1 MATILDVA
9 QIAGTSIGT
18 VSNYLNHTKPVSK
31 PVSERIQKAIDTLH
45 YSQNLSAKSLK
56 SNTYNDIGVILPNL
70 NDSYYVQ
77 IYQGINNSF
86 QNTNYYV
93 NFSFSNDIPILE
105 QNIMHEFLKKRIC
118 GLILVSC
125 QPDNWKFYYDHFTS
139 IERSLVL
146 IDRNIRSLDT
156 NFVSFDNY
164 SIINNMTASL
174 LNQGY
179 KDLILM
185 TGPEKFDCEAN
196 CIDGFKNAYQQENMV
211 SDSNALIKTDLSKE
225 DAFRKTIQ
233 LLKTRKP
240 EAIITTSE
248 SISTGIIE
256 GLQIIGFS
264 TIDIPVLTLGEE
276 HWNLHTHSF
285 ANISAARPAIKLG
298 QTASN
303 LLIEQLES
311 PLTKETE
318 KIILKDTIRSNPYIS
333 SERILVRPPQP
344 EDPKREIRILM
355 MDTPQVHALQ
365 GLIKNFENHSG
376 IHADITIM
384 AHHHIYDELVKNHT
398 SANASYDVVM
408 YDIPWLSTLA
418 SNHILEDLTDIFSYI
433 DLNIFLPNS
442 LKYFS
447 IFDKH
452 YYGIPFMYAPQ
463 IFYYRKDLFEDQ
475 EICAKYEKLNNM
487 LLRPPITLKEYN
499 TIANFFT
506 NKTTAINY
514 GISISAAYDECLA
527 PEIYMRL
534 RAYNGNLF
542 DSKGN
547 VCLDSAQSLKA
558 YINFIRSVKVAKPDF
573 RTATDASVVQDFL
586 HGETSML
593 ISYPSFLSDVVDLRR
608 GSMIGSIGYHHIP
621 GGSPLLG
628 GWSLGISS
636 RSTHKEDAAEFLKW
650 TCNEQ
655 VVNYFTLLG
664 GQSAIISTYTN
675 DELNNLYPWLP
686 LYHSTYQF
694 SKPTIPPRIGN
705 NKIIPQNEIDF
716 IVCKWI
722 YKLFDEEIEVQDAI
736 ISTHQELDLLVQ
748 KHRK

>member
-1 MATILDVA
+1 MVTIVDVA
-9 QIAGTSIGT
+9 QMAGVSIGT

-31 PVSERIQKAIDTLH
+31 PVSERIQKAIDTLK
-45 YSQNLSAKSLK
+45 YSQNLSARNLK
-56 SNTYNDIGVILPNL
+56 SNTYTDIGVILPNL

-77 IYQGINNSF
+77 LFQGINNSF
-86 QNTNYYV
+86 QNTDYYV
-93 NFSFSNDIPILE
+93 NFSLSNDIPNIE
-105 QNIMHEFLKKRIC
+105 QNIVNEFLKKRIC

-139 IERSLVL
+139 VERPLVL
-146 IDRNIRSLDT
+146 IDRNIRSLDS

-164 SIINNMTASL
+164 SIINNMTSSL
-174 LNQGY
+174 LMQGY

-196 CIDGFKNAYQQENMV
+196 CIEGFKNAFQQRNTV
-211 SDSNALIKTDLSKE
+211 PDLNAYIKTDLSKE

-256 GLQIIGFS
+256 GLRIIGFS
-264 TIDIPVLTLGEE
+264 TTDIPVLTLGEE

-318 KIILKDTIRSNPYIS
+318 KIILKDTSLSNSYAF
-333 SERILVRPPQP
+333 SEQTLVKAPQP
-344 EDPKREIRILM
+344 DEPKREIRILM

-365 GLIKNFENHSG
+365 GLIKNFENQTH

-384 AHHHIYDELVKNHT
+384 PHHNLYDEIIKNHM
-398 SANASYDVVM
+398 SAEPSYDVFM

-418 SNHILEDLTDIFSYI
+418 SNHILEDLTDIFSSM
-433 DLNIFLPNS
+433 DMNIFLPNS

-447 IFDKH
+447 IFEKH
-452 YYGIPFMYAPQ
+452 YFGIPFMYAPQ
-463 IFYYRKDLFEDQ
+463 IFYYRKDLFENP
-475 EICAKYEKLNNM
+475 ELCTEYEKLNNM
-487 LLRPPITLKEYN
+487 SLRPPITLKEYN

-514 GISISAAYDECLA
+514 GISIPAAYDECLA

-542 DSKGN
+542 DAKGN

-558 YINFIRSVKVAKPDF
+558 YINFIRSIKLAKPNF
-573 RTATDASVVQDFL
+573 KTATDVSVVQDFL
-586 HGETSML
+586 QGETCML
-593 ISYPSFLSDVVDLRR
+593 ISYPSFLTDVVDLRKSR
-608 GSMIGSIGYHHIP
+608 MIGSIGYHHIP
-621 GGSPLLG
+621 GRSPLLG
-628 GWSLGISS
+628 GWSLGVSS

-655 VVNYFTLLG
+655 VANYFALLG
-664 GQSAIISTYTN
+664 GQSAIVSTYTN
-675 DELNNLYPWLP
+675 DELINLYPWLP
-686 LYHSTYQF
+686 LYHSTYQY
-694 SKPTIPPRIGN
+694 SKPTLPPRLEN
-705 NKIIPQNEIDF
+705 NKIIPQNEIDS

-722 YKLFDEEIEVQDAI
+722 YKLIDEEIDVQEAI
-736 ISTHQELDLLVQ
+736 TSTHQELNVLVQ
-748 KHRK
+748 KYKK